1 MVILSVQ
8 IVLFCIIADSL
19 LGLLKTQATDISMKT
34 PLILVTNDD
43 GVFAS
48 GLKKLYEAVAPL
60 GRAVVVAPDRDNS
73 AVSHSITMRR
83 PLKVVQLDDDI
94 YTIDG
99 TPTDCVTI
107 GVHKILGQKPD
118 LIVSGINPGA
128 NLGDDISYSGTVSAA
143 IEGAMYDIP
152 SLAFSLHGTPPYDYE
167 VAAGVAWKL
176 ASMALAFRVP
186 PGSLLNINVP
196 QLSSGEIKGIRFT
209 RQGRRV
215 YKDAIQ
221 ETFDPW
227 GRKHYWIGGG
237 TVHWSGGENTDEQ
250 AVRKGYISVTPIQL
264 DVTNHSGLDYL
275 ENQWRM

>member
-1 MVILSVQ
+1 MT
-8 IVLFCIIADSL
+8 
-19 LGLLKTQATDISMKT
+19 K

-43 GVFAS
+43 GVHAP
-48 GLKKLYEAVAPL
+48 GLQALHDAVATL
-60 GRAVVVAPDRDNS
+60 GEAVVVAPERDNS
-73 AVSHSITMRR
+73 AVSHSITMNR
-83 PLKVVQLDDDI
+83 PLRVVRLDEHI
-94 YTIDG
+94 YTLDG

-107 GVHKILGQKPD
+107 ALNKILDRRPA

-143 IEGAMYDIP
+143 IEGTMYDIP
-152 SLAFSLHGTPPYDYE
+152 SLAFSLEGSQPFNFE

-176 ASMALAFRVP
+176 ASMALAFKLP

-196 QLSSGEIKGIRFT
+196 PLAADKIHGIRFT
-209 RQGRRV
+209 CQGRRV

-221 ETFDPW
+221 ETFDPG

-237 TVHWSGGENTDEQ
+237 TVHWSGGSNTDEQ
-250 AVRKGYISVTPIQL
+250 AVRQGYISVTPIQL

-275 ENQWRM
+275 EQRWKM